1 MQPANFLWL
10 DFRRDTSAS
19 GLFDSLAPLYGARNL
34 RRPCDP
40 SRHIQAWQPYF
51 LCFEFDTPQEN
62 DLAVLQQANLQH
74 PGLPLLMI
82 TESRSESLAIWA
94 FRSGVWDYLVKPL
107 TASDLN
113 ARVEALLLR
122 CFARHRGNRQ
132 LPCPAPLHGLL
143 AQSSGGMAQGHKTS
157 LAGDFVERHFAE
169 TVRLSVV
176 AGYCHMSESEFS
188 RVFRKE
194 HGCTFSDYLL
204 KYRVSRACVSLADPS
219 VQVKSVAFEV
229 GFNGLSYF
237 ARVFHRYTGVTPST
251 YQQIRAMET
260 PGSLRSPQQDAYSP
274 NPARYAINQRLDGRV
289 PGMTRAPE

>member
-34 RRPCDP
+34 LRPCDL

-51 LCFEFDTPQEN
+51 LCFEFDTPQAN
-62 DLAVLQQANLQH
+62 DLTVLQQTNLQH

-82 TESRSESLAIWA
+82 TESHSESLAIWA
-94 FRSGVWDYLVKPL
+94 FHSGVWDYLVKPL
-107 TASDLN
+107 TVNNLN

-122 CFARHRGNRQ
+122 CIARYRGNRQ
-132 LPCPAPLHGLL
+132 PTWRTPLHGVL
-143 AQSSGGMAQGHKTS
+143 AQSSGDIALGHKTS
-157 LAGDFVERHFAE
+157 LARDFVESHFAE
-169 TVRLSVV
+169 TVRLSFV

-204 KYRVSRACVSLADPS
+204 TYRISRACESLADPS

-229 GFNGLSYF
+229 GFNDLSYF
-237 ARVFHRYTGVTPST
+237 ARTFRRYIGVTPSRF
-251 YQQIRAMET
+251 QHVQAGQPPMH
-260 PGSLRSPQQDAYSP
+260 SASPQ
-274 NPARYAINQRLDGRV
+274 
-289 PGMTRAPE
+289 